1 MPQPPTT
8 HVPPQNIE
16 AEESVLGAMLVAEP
30 ALTRVIDE
38 VKLNAADFY
47 LDRHRE
53 IFGAIHD
60 LYAASKPVD
69 ELSVSEAL
77 TQHNKIDSAG
87 GKHYVS
93 ELAAK
98 VPAAGNAK
106 HYAEIVQQNSLLRR
120 LLTAGQEIQGWV
132 NERDGEPREL
142 SERAEKM
149 LFEVAHKEQ
158 ASDFRLL
165 SEILHDEVDRLEKLS
180 TGELEMTGTPSGF
193 RDIDAI
199 TGGFQPG
206 NLIIVAARPAMG
218 KSALV
223 ANIAENVA
231 VKANKPVAFFS
242 LEMSEVE
249 LAQRFIACRARISGD
264 KLRKG
269 QVAERDWPKVV
280 RACNELEE
288 APLWFDDSSDLG
300 ILDLRAKARRLHAQ
314 EQDRGGLGLI
324 ILDYMQLM
332 RSDDHRANRVE
343 QVGQISR
350 GLKILAREL
359 EVPVVAISQ
368 LSRAPEQRTPPK
380 PQLSDLR
387 ESGQIE
393 QDADVVAFLFR
404 QDYYRDPDEEPDGL
418 ADVIIAKHRN
428 GPIGTRSL
436 VFLDRFPKFADYSGQ
451 EQPIEQPA
459 SEEPPPFEDAAAAGP
474 EF

>member
-1 MPQPPTT
+1 MSQPPAVN
-8 HVPPQNIE
+8 VPPQNIE

-30 ALTRVIDE
+30 TLTGVIDE
-38 VKLNAADFY
+38 VKLNEADFY
-47 LDRHRE
+47 LDKHAA
-53 IFGAIHD
+53 IFRCIHD

-77 TQHNKIDSAG
+77 VQRNEIEEAG

-120 LLTAGQEIQGWV
+120 LLGAGQRIQSWV
-132 NERDGEPREL
+132 HERDGEPREL
-142 SERAEKM
+142 SERAEKL
-149 LFEVAHKEQ
+149 LFDVAHKEH
-158 ASDFRLL
+158 ASDFKLL

-180 TGELEMTGTPSGF
+180 TGETEMTGTPSGF

-218 KSALV
+218 KSAIV

-231 VKANKPVAFFS
+231 VKRDLPVAFFS

-269 QVAERDWPKVV
+269 QVSQKDWPKVV
-280 RACNELEE
+280 RACNELEK

-300 ILDLRAKARRLHAQ
+300 LLDLRAKARRLHAQ
-314 EQDRGGLGLI
+314 HQDKGGLGLVI
-324 ILDYMQLM
+324 VDYLQLM
-332 RSDDHRANRVE
+332 RADDPRANRVE
-343 QVGQISR
+343 QVGQMSR

-359 EVPVVAISQ
+359 EVPVLAISQ
-368 LSRAPEQRTPPK
+368 LSRAPEQRHPPK
-380 PQLSDLR
+380 PMLSDLR
-387 ESGQIE
+387 ESGSIE
-393 QDADVVAFLFR
+393 QDADVVAFLYR
-404 QDYYRDPDEEPDGL
+404 EDYYRDPEEEPDGL

-428 GPIGTRSL
+428 GPIGSPKL
-436 VFLDRFPKFADYSGQ
+436 VFLDRYPKFADHAHQ
-451 EQPIEQPA
+451 EQPIQQPA
-459 SEEPPPFEDAAAAGP
+459 GVEPVADVASAGP
-474 EF
+474 DF

>member
-47 LDRHRE
+47 LDRHRA
-53 IFGAIHD
+53 IFECVHD
-60 LYAASKPVD
+60 LYADSKPVD

-77 TQHNKIDSAG
+77 TQRNKIDQAG

-120 LLTAGQEIQGWV
+120 LLGAGQEIQGWV

-142 SERAEKM
+142 SERAEKL
-149 LFEVAHKEQ
+149 LFDVAHKEQ

-180 TGELEMTGTPSGF
+180 TGEIEMTGTPAGF

-218 KSALV
+218 KCLEHSRLV
-223 ANIAENVA
+223 YD
-231 VKANKPVAFFS
+231 PS
-242 LEMSEVE
+242 T
-249 LAQRFIACRARISGD
+249 G
-264 KLRKG
+264 
-269 QVAERDWPKVV
+269 
-280 RACNELEE
+280 
-288 APLWFDDSSDLG
+288 
-300 ILDLRAKARRLHAQ
+300 ARRSIGQLYEAHT
-314 EQDRGGLGLI
+314 RGE
-324 ILDYMQLM
+324 DVWVA
-332 RSDDHRANRVE
+332 S
-343 QVGQISR
+343 
-350 GLKILAREL
+350 AR
-359 EVPVVAISQ
+359 PRPA
-368 LSRAPEQRTPPK
+368 
-380 PQLSDLR
+380 
-387 ESGQIE
+387 
-393 QDADVVAFLFR
+393 
-404 QDYYRDPDEEPDGL
+404 Y
-418 ADVIIAKHRN
+418 
-428 GPIGTRSL
+428 
-436 VFLDRFPKFADYSGQ
+436 
-451 EQPIEQPA
+451 A
-459 SEEPPPFEDAAAAGP
+459 SEPRQSRSSPTGRSASTA
-474 EF
+474 

>member
-1 MPQPPTT
+1 MPPAAPAT

-30 ALTRVIDE
+30 TLTRVIDE
-38 VKLNAADFY
+38 VKLNAEDFY
-47 LDRHRE
+47 LDKHRA
-53 IFGAIHD
+53 IFGCVHD
-60 LYAASKPVD
+60 LYADSKPVD
-69 ELSVSEAL
+69 ELSVAEAL
-77 TQHNKIDSAG
+77 VQRNQIEEAG

-120 LLTAGQEIQGWV
+120 LLGAGQQIQGWV
-132 NERDGEPREL
+132 HERDGEPREL
-142 SERAEKM
+142 SERAEKL
-149 LFEVAHKEQ
+149 LFDVAHKEQ
-158 ASDFRLL
+158 ASDFRML
-165 SEILHDEVDRLEKLS
+165 SEVLHDEVDRLEKLS
-180 TGELEMTGTPSGF
+180 TGETELTGTPSGF

-231 VKANKPVAFFS
+231 VKRNMPVAFFS

-269 QVAERDWPKVV
+269 QVKTEFPKVL
-280 RACNELEE
+280 RACNELEA

-314 EQDRGGLGLI
+314 TQDLGGLGMI
-324 ILDYMQLM
+324 IVDYLQLM
-332 RSDDHRANRVE
+332 RSDDPRANRVE
-343 QVGQISR
+343 QVAQMSR

-359 EVPVVAISQ
+359 EVPVLAISQ
-368 LSRAPEQRTPPK
+368 LSRAPEQRHPPK
-380 PQLSDLR
+380 PMLSDLR
-387 ESGQIE
+387 ESGAIE
-393 QDADVVAFLFR
+393 QDADVVAFLYR
-404 QDYYRDPDEEPDGL
+404 EDYYRDPDDEPDGL
-418 ADVIIAKHRN
+418 AEVIIAKHRN
-428 GPIGTRSL
+428 GPIGTPKL
-436 VFLDRFPKFADYSGQ
+436 VFLDRFPKFADFSGR

-459 SEEPPPFEDAAAAGP
+459 GEGPPFEDAAAAGP
-474 EF
+474 EL